1 MKVSPCKDCL
11 DRTLTCH
18 SVCRRYEDWK
28 IENAA
33 RQDWLREQN
42 SVEISDSVIRRNWK
56 RKRYCRQQKSKIN
69 IENRR

>member
-1 MKVSPCKDCL
+1 MTKCPCKGCENS
-11 DRTLTCH
+11 TVTCH
-18 SVCRRYEDWK
+18 SVYRRYEDWK